1 MAVSSLAGLG
11 KMTELRQ
18 RILFVLGALV
28 VFRIGT
34 HIPVPGVDPTAV
46 AAMFEQ
52 TRGSIVDVF
61 NMFSGGALKRLSIFA
76 LGVMPY
82 ISASIIIQMMSSIV
96 PQLEQLKKEGE
107 SGRRKITQYTRYGTV
122 ALATF
127 QALGIAIAIEG
138 Q

>member
-1 MAVSSLAGLG
+1 MAISSLAGLG

-18 RILFVLGALV
+18 RILFVLGSLV

-34 HIPVPGVDPTAV
+34 HLPVPGVDPAAV

-82 ISASIIIQMMSSIV
+82 ISASIIIQMMSSIFRS
-96 PQLEQLKKEGE
+96 L
-107 SGRRKITQYTRYGTV
+107 SS
-122 ALATF
+122 
-127 QALGIAIAIEG
+127 
-138 Q
+138 